1 MGLQKSIIKSG
12 IPLSYHCISN
22 ISSLTNISNII
33 EVSSYIDKEAKRLAQ
48 RNRVTPLENFDVF
61 INTTFYN
68 IAYDPDMNIT
78 KAYNYLKTLPE
89 FEGAEDD
96 NEEVYLNVMEEFAAN
111 ANTE

>member
-12 IPLSYHCISN
+12 IPLSYHCINN
-22 ISSLTNISNII
+22 ISSLTNVSNII
-33 EVSSYIDKEAKRLAQ
+33 EVSSYIDKEARRLAQ
-48 RNRVTPLENFDVF
+48 RNRITPSEDFDVF

-68 IAYDPDMNIT
+68 IAYDPDMNIV

-96 NEEVYLNVMEEFAAN
+96 DEEVYLNTIKESEE
-111 ANTE
+111 NTDSE